1 MDGSSQGIFGKGW
14 ALLGLAA
21 VPGSE
26 KSVDEALR
34 QQAMAALNGFIYFA
48 PVVPHKMS
56 FLGRVMEATNT
67 YFNGTLETPS
77 EVSPYAANL
86 YDAIVLYATTLARIN
101 PSINALDGDF
111 VAAMKETRFDGMSG
125 MVTLDEYGDMQESI
139 AAMNY
144 VLQDGKMVSV
154 ELGVYDPVL
163 GREYRAAV
171 KPVWPGNTTQVPMD
185 YVSGALCWIITCF
198 RWHSLGP
205 TRVLSMP
212 CADEPFHFALLMP
225 FSGAWDTG
233 SRIAGAAALAV
244 QVVNA
249 D

>member
-1 MDGSSQGIFGKGW
+1 MHLFHGLLLCGVIGHETVLFAMDGSSQGIFGKGW
-14 ALLGLAA
+14 ALLGLTA

-125 MVTLDEYGDMQESI
+125 MVSLDEHGDI
-139 AAMNY
+139 DCCN
-144 VLQDGKMVSV
+144 
-154 ELGVYDPVL
+154 ELRTPRRQNGQ
-163 GREYRAAV
+163 R
-171 KPVWPGNTTQVPMD
+171 
-185 YVSGALCWIITCF
+185 
-198 RWHSLGP
+198 
-205 TRVLSMP
+205 
-212 CADEPFHFALLMP
+212 
-225 FSGAWDTG
+225 
-233 SRIAGAAALAV
+233 
-244 QVVNA
+244 
-249 D
+249 